1 MKQFVPLLYNEMVFQ
16 SLYVYQTIILGL
28 LEIGTHTRGESL
40 VRVAMSCSHYVDCPV
55 VPMYLTMVN
64 CSLAILLHNNSRLD
78 FWRKV
83 GVGGCVKIGIL
94 MCYNFIFYNSHF
106 LFSKSSQL
114 QMWLYSSKLNYH
126 REEGSWLFFPP
137 FLHMDRRVQL
147 SNFTPSLRYNDSNS
161 LHSNLKTISHLYR
174 DIINCR
180 IFLIYIQLFKFQ
192 HSNPKKTKK

>member
-137 FLHMDRRVQL
+137 FCIWIEGFNCQI
-147 SNFTPSLRYNDSNS
+147 SLR
-161 LHSNLKTISHLYR
+161 HL
-174 DIINCR
+174 DIM
-180 IFLIYIQLFKFQ
+180 IQILCIQ
-192 HSNPKKTKK
+192 T